1 MLLCV
6 VVLDNK
12 KKLKNSIHF
21 FLSMITFLYTCVTCS
36 KTLISFLS
44 HHNQIKEQST
54 NRSPDKFSEKADQ
67 FTNAKMSDT
76 GGLSNGWT
84 NNLNATLT
92 NNRLLDPS
100 NQLNHLNNLSNN
112 ELIPNNLANLN
123 QLNNP
128 SLYSSTA
135 DSNDS
140 NDEDS
145 RDSLRGSNSEINLN
159 GDGKDLFLSLGT
171 RLCVA
176 CRQCSWF

>member
-1 MLLCV
+1 
-6 VVLDNK
+6 
-12 KKLKNSIHF
+12 
-21 FLSMITFLYTCVTCS
+21 
-36 KTLISFLS
+36 
-44 HHNQIKEQST
+44 
-54 NRSPDKFSEKADQ
+54 
-67 FTNAKMSDT
+67 MSDT

-159 GDGKDLFLSLGT
+159 GDGKDLFLSFGT